1 MTDELQDGGGQA
13 SEEPTAQRP
22 PKRRSR
28 ASKKAKPQTS
38 PKDEGAAPLEAEP
51 EAPEPEEVNLL
62 REKMEEVL
70 REKEQFRALA
80 QRSQADLA
88 NYRRRAAEEMDE
100 LRISANGR
108 LLLKMV
114 VTVDDLDRAISLI
127 PQDAVVPGW
136 LDGLLL
142 VLRGI
147 NQVLESEG
155 VTKMTAVGLP
165 FDPFEFE
172 AVQYEETT
180 DRDEGT
186 VTQVLREGY
195 KHHAKVL
202 RAAQVVVAKQ
212 PEMQGQSETTEEEP
226 K

>member
-1 MTDELQDGGGQA
+1 MTDELQDGGGQE
-13 SEEPTAQRP
+13 SEEPEAQGP
-22 PKRRSR
+22 PKRKSR
-28 ASKKAKPQTS
+28 APKKAKPQ
-38 PKDEGAAPLEAEP
+38 KLQDGEGAPPQEAEP
-51 EAPEPEEVNLL
+51 EVPEPEEVKLL
-62 REKMEEVL
+62 REKMEEAL
-70 REKEQFRALA
+70 REKDQFRALA

-88 NYRRRAAEEMDE
+88 NYRRRVAEEMDE

-114 VTVDDLDRAISLI
+114 ATVDDLDRAISLL
-127 PQDAVVPGW
+127 PQDAVAPGW

-155 VTKMTAVGLP
+155 VTKMTAVGKP

-180 DRDEGT
+180 ERDEGT
-186 VTQVLREGY
+186 ITRVLREGY
-195 KHHAKVL
+195 KHHDKVL

-212 PEMQGQSETTEEEP
+212 PETLGQSETIEEEP